1 MRQECCAPIAMS
13 NGHHSSA
20 PAPKVEAGPSPAAA
34 GDATV
39 GLAAA
44 LGAFL
49 LWGLSPLYF
58 WAVDSVG
65 PWQIVA
71 HRILWT
77 FVLLALLLA
86 ALGRLGEVV
95 ATVRD
100 WSRLRVFLVTTALI
114 TVNWTLFIWAILN
127 DRLLEASLGYYINP
141 LVNVL
146 LGVVFLSERLTR
158 WQGVAVAL
166 AALGCANLVIG
177 YGSFPWIALTLAFSF
192 GFYGLVRKQARAD
205 SLIGLMIETAIL
217 TPAML
222 AYLIWV
228 AAQGGGVFWTGG
240 IEISLLL
247 VAAGLVTGTPLVLF
261 TMGANRLKLSTMGLI
276 QYVAPTIQ
284 FVLAVAVFAEPF
296 TTAHLVTFACIW
308 IGLALYSWDAV
319 TASDRQ
325 RRRLA
330 DTAKTA
336 P

>member
-1 MRQECCAPIAMS
+1 MS
-13 NGHHSSA
+13 NAPRSA
-20 PAPKVEAGPSPAAA
+20 ASTPKVDAGPPSAAA
-34 GDATV
+34 GDTTV

-44 LGAFL
+44 VAAFL

-58 WAVDSVG
+58 WAVEDVG
-65 PWQIVA
+65 PWQIIA

-100 WSRLRVFLVTTALI
+100 WSRLRVFLVTTSLI

-177 YGSFPWIALTLAFSF
+177 YGSFPWIALTLAFTF

-205 SLIGLMIETAIL
+205 SLIGLLVETAIL
-217 TPAML
+217 SPVML

-228 AAQGGGVFWTGG
+228 AAEGTGVFWAGG
-240 IEISLLL
+240 VQISLLL
-247 VAAGLVTGTPLVLF
+247 IAAGLVTGTPLVLF
-261 TMGANRLKLSTMGLI
+261 AMGANRLKLSTVGLI
-276 QYVAPTIQ
+276 QYLAPTIQ
-284 FVLAVAVFAEPF
+284 FVIAVAVFAEPF
-296 TTAHLVTFACIW
+296 TTAHLITFACIW
-308 IGLALYSWDAV
+308 VGLALYTWDAMTGV
-319 TASDRQ
+319 DRP
-325 RRRLA
+325 RRQPA
-330 DTAKTA
+330 G
-336 P
+336 